1 MFELLNVIGGL
12 TDMTIRSARQ
22 QDAPAAVRLLYDA
35 LHDVAHQL
43 TGEESEEKAIEVL
56 EQYFHA
62 DEGRLS
68 HRQAA
73 VKEVDGE
80 VAGIIVA
87 YGGDKVAELDRPIL
101 ERLRKLK
108 NDKAIALDKES
119 DEDEYYIDTLSV
131 SPQFGGKGIGSALI
145 SHAEKKAKE
154 LQYDK
159 IALAVVT
166 DNHRAH
172 SLYERRGYS
181 TDKEIMINGH
191 VYYHM
196 VKPL

>member
-1 MFELLNVIGGL
+1 MS
-12 TDMTIRSARQ
+12 IRSARP
-22 QDAPAAVRLLYDA
+22 QDAAAAVRLLYDA

-43 TGEESEEKAIEVL
+43 TGEDSEEKVLEAL
-56 EQYFHA
+56 EQYFRA

-68 HRQAA
+68 YRQAA
-73 VKEVDGE
+73 VKEIDGE

-87 YGGDKVAELDRPIL
+87 YGGDQAAELDRPIL
-101 ERLRKLK
+101 DRLRKPK
-108 NDKAIALDKES
+108 NDPYVALDKEA

-145 SHAEKKAKE
+145 DHAENRAKE
-154 LQYDK
+154 LTYRK

-166 DNHRAH
+166 VNHRAH
-172 SLYERRGYS
+172 SLYDRRGYK

-196 VKPL
+196 VKPV

>member
-1 MFELLNVIGGL
+1 
-12 TDMTIRSARQ
+12 MTIRSARP
-22 QDAPAAVRLLYDA
+22 QDAAAAIRLLYDA

-43 TGEESEEKAIEVL
+43 TGEDSEEKVLEVL
-56 EQYFHA
+56 EQYFRA

-68 HRQAA
+68 YRQAA
-73 VKEVDGE
+73 VKEIDGDQ
-80 VAGIIVA
+80 A
-87 YGGDKVAELDRPIL
+87 AELDRPML
-101 ERLRKLK
+101 DRLRKLK
-108 NDKAIALDKES
+108 NDPSIALDKEA

-145 SHAEKKAKE
+145 HHAENRAKE
-154 LQYDK
+154 LTYRK

-172 SLYERRGYS
+172 SLYERRGYK

-196 VKPL
+196 VKPV

>member
-1 MFELLNVIGGL
+1 
-12 TDMTIRSARQ
+12 MTIRSARQ
-22 QDAPAAVRLLYDA
+22 QDASAAVRLLYDA

-43 TGEESEEKAIEVL
+43 TGEKSEEKAIEVL
-56 EQYFHA
+56 EQYFRA

-68 HRQAA
+68 YRQAT
-73 VKEVDGE
+73 VKEIDGE

-87 YGGDKVAELDRPIL
+87 YGGDQAVELDRPIL
-101 ERLRKLK
+101 ERLRKLT
-108 NDKAIALDKES
+108 NDDSIALDKES

-131 SPQFGGKGIGSALI
+131 SPQFGGQGIGSALI
-145 SHAEKKAKE
+145 SHAEHTAKE
-154 LQYDK
+154 LHYAK

-181 TDKEIMINGH
+181 TDKEITINGH
-191 VYYHM
+191 IYYHM
-196 VKPL
+196 VKPV